1 MAQDRSYSEFSIGR
15 NDNTYK
21 YTKGGQF
28 SLDGVEYIGEYH
40 FLGRTA
46 KTGPIPD
53 PESRVLQR
61 LYRVQDHYIY
71 DRNFDFNVR
80 VLNFIEPRPYLYTP
94 KEQAYTVGND
104 IRYFV
109 EKIEDSES
117 YAIEIDQAQ
126 YDTIGKEG
134 GIDDSIYTYT
144 SVDWKLTGRRQ
155 DIIDH
160 NELTLYRASAIVPSV
175 NYAVRNFLE
184 FARITL
190 V

>member
-1 MAQDRSYSEFSIGR
+1 MALDRRYSEFGSAR
-15 NDNTYK
+15 NDNIYK

-28 SLDGVEYIGEYH
+28 SLDGEEYIGEYH
-40 FLGRTA
+40 FAGKTA
-46 KTGPIPD
+46 KTGPIPNL
-53 PESRVLQR
+53 ESRVLQR

-71 DRNFDFNVR
+71 DRNFEFNVG
-80 VLNFIEPRPYLYTP
+80 VLNFVDPRPYLYAP
-94 KEQAYTVGND
+94 IEPVYVVGSD
-104 IRYFV
+104 TRYFV

-126 YDTIGKEG
+126 YDTIGKPA
-134 GIDDSIYTYT
+134 GIDSAIYTYAIVT
-144 SVDWKLTGRRQ
+144 WKLTGRRQ

-160 NELTLYRASAIVPSV
+160 NELQLYKASAKVPSV

>member
-1 MAQDRSYSEFSIGR
+1 MALDRVYSEFGSGR
-15 NDNTYK
+15 NDNLYK

-40 FLGRTA
+40 YRSNTP
-46 KTGPIPD
+46 KTGPVPTL
-53 PESRVLQR
+53 ESRVLQR
-61 LYRVQDHYIY
+61 LYRVQDHYVY
-71 DRNFDFNVR
+71 DRNFNFDVS
-80 VLNFIEPRPYLYTP
+80 VLNFVDPRPYLYTP
-94 KEQAYTVGND
+94 LESVYAVGTD
-104 IRYFV
+104 TRYFV

-126 YDTIGKEG
+126 YDAIGKPG
-134 GIDDSIYTYT
+134 GIDNAIYTSAFIT
-144 SVDWKLTGRRQ
+144 WKLTGRRQ

-160 NELTLYRASAIVPSV
+160 NETQLFKASSIVPSI

>member
-1 MAQDRSYSEFSIGR
+1 MAIDRNYSEFGSGR
-15 NDNTYK
+15 NDNIYK

-28 SLDGVEYIGEYH
+28 SLDGEEYIGEYH
-40 FLGRTA
+40 FLGKTA
-46 KTGPIPD
+46 KTGPLPL

-61 LYRVQDHYIY
+61 LYRAQDHYVY
-71 DRNFDFNVR
+71 DRNFNFNVG
-80 VLNFIEPRPYLYTP
+80 VLKFIDPRPYLYAPT
-94 KEQAYTVGND
+94 EAAFAVGID
-104 IRYFV
+104 TRYFV

-126 YDTIGKEG
+126 YDAIGKPG
-134 GIDDSIYTYT
+134 GIDSAIYTYAF
-144 SVDWKLTGRRQ
+144 VIWKLTGRRQ

-160 NELTLYRASAIVPSV
+160 NDTQLFRASRTVPSV